1 MKCNLASRHDIKE
14 KKKIKKRRRRRM
26 RDGKYFIRTNPI
38 EELQNEKNYFCS
50 QEQV

>member
-1 MKCNLASRHDIKE
+1 
-14 KKKIKKRRRRRM
+14 M

-38 EELQNEKNYFCS
+38 EAAASSEELQNEKNYFCS